1 MLMLYFKKFV
11 MLLLF
16 LMNLKG
22 TEYGLIKVE
31 YSKGRNSNGIGRW
44 YCKNGVGI
52 QPLCACVRHTICEG
66 IWVDIDQVNS
76 HPTIFKHLMDKYNFK
91 SSLLDECLT
100 NREEFLKKVMKDEK
114 CSRDTAKTLVIAIIN
129 GGKYSSATLKALA
142 NELKPAIEYIN
153 NLPEYASIAEFVNQT
168 YKDDKNI
175 DGKIISR
182 VLQVIENDLLEL
194 YLDFFNSK
202 GLIENCQVALIFDG
216 FQLLINDT
224 INQELLNECR
234 KLALDKTGYDIELKI
249 KPFDNALS
257 LPDNYAD
264 SEDDLPSLINKYNVN
279 LNEFVSSK
287 SKLIDNAISE
297 EGSHITISTVAK
309 ALLNDTIVY
318 DESSELWFY
327 CNSRNIWKKSKTAF
341 ILKGLLSS
349 VVSDMFKNYSNTL
362 KKQLK
367 EDTEDNKPVNENIK
381 KKSADSFKI
390 ALKLHNN
397 TFINAITETSKI
409 TFNKDKFFETKIDM
423 NGNLFAFSNK
433 VFDCKTNKLRN
444 IEPDDYIMTNTGYDF
459 PEYIDDDSNDTLNE
473 YFNTIYPDEDVKE
486 LYD

>member
-1 MLMLYFKKFV
+1 MPGKVPEDKK
-11 MLLLF
+11 
-16 LMNLKG
+16 
-22 TEYGLIKVE
+22 
-31 YSKGRNSNGIGRW
+31 
-44 YCKNGVGI
+44 
-52 QPLCACVRHTICEG
+52 
-66 IWVDIDQVNS
+66 
-76 HPTIFKHLMDKYNFK
+76 
-91 SSLLDECLT
+91 
-100 NREEFLKKVMKDEK
+100 
-114 CSRDTAKTLVIAIIN
+114 AIYYI
-129 GGKYSSATLKALA
+129 KYSSPDGYK
-142 NELKPAIEYIN
+142 ELTIK
-153 NLPEYASIAEFVNQT
+153 
-168 YKDDKNI
+168 
-175 DGKIISR
+175 
-182 VLQVIENDLLEL
+182 
-194 YLDFFNSK
+194 
-202 GLIENCQVALIFDG
+202 
-216 FQLLINDT
+216 NDT
-224 INQELLNECR
+224 INQGLLNECR
-234 KLALDKTGYDIELKI
+234 NLVLDKTGYDIELKI

-349 VVSDMFKNYSNTL
+349 VVSDMFKNYSTTL

-433 VFDCKTNKLRN
+433 VFA
-444 IEPDDYIMTNTGYDF
+444 
-459 PEYIDDDSNDTLNE
+459 SNSYEEKVSSPAALN
-473 YFNTIYPDEDVKE
+473 FALFCGITFT
-486 LYD
+486 